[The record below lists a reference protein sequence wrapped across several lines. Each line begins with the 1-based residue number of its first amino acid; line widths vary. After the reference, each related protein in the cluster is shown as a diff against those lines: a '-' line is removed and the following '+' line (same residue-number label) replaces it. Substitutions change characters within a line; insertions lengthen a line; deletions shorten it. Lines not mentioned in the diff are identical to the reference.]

1 VRDCQSLLDQ
11 AISHGS
17 GNVTADTVKAM
28 LGLGDRAQL
37 IDLFTQLMQ
46 GDIATALAT
55 VRAMYDAGADPQTL
69 LADLCDFTHLVT
81 RIKIVPAAAD
91 DVSLTPDERTR
102 GAELA
107 GKLAMRALTRTWQ
120 ILFKGFEE
128 VSKAGNALQAAEMV
142 LIRLAHAA
150 DLPSPDELIAK
161 LGNQPAPQAITT
173 GPVAR
178 SISGGAQAMRLEA
191 PRPAV
196 AAQPVPQTTP
206 QAFASPRSYLEL
218 VALAG
223 EKRDVLVKVALES
236 SVTPVS
242 FADGRI
248 EVALVPGADPGII
261 QTLSARLEAWT
272 GKRWM
277 VTVKTN
283 ATPAPTIKEQ
293 KAEATKQNEAEAQ
306 QDPLVQKILET
317 FPGARVR
324 VTIKEEQVPVEAY
337 EELIPDE
344 EDDQ

>member
-1 VRDCQSLLDQ
+1 
-11 AISHGS
+11 
-17 GNVTADTVKAM
+17 
-28 LGLGDRAQL
+28 
-37 IDLFTQLMQ
+37 
-46 GDIATALAT
+46 
-55 VRAMYDAGADPQTL
+55 
-69 LADLCDFTHLVT
+69 VT

-107 GKLAMRALTRTWQ
+107 QKLAMRALTRTWQ

-150 DLPSPDELIAK
+150 DLPTPDELIAK
-161 LGNQPAPQAITT
+161 LGSQPSPQPVLTS
-173 GPVAR
+173 PVAR
-178 SISGGAQAMRLEA
+178 SSGGGGAQAMRLEA
-191 PRPAV
+191 PRQAV
-196 AAQPVPQTTP
+196 AAQPAPQSAP
-206 QAFASPRSYLEL
+206 RAISSPRTYLEL

-236 SVTPVS
+236 SVVPVS

-248 EVALVPGADPGII
+248 EVGLVPGADPGII

-272 GKRWM
+272 GKRWL

-283 ATPAPTIKEQ
+283 APNVPTIKEQ
-293 KAEATKQNEAEAQ
+293 KDEATKASVAEAH

-317 FPGARVR
+317 FPGSKVR
-324 VTIKEEQVPVEAY
+324 VTIKEEQPPIEAY

-344 EDDQ
+344 EDDL

>member
-1 VRDCQSLLDQ
+1 
-11 AISHGS
+11 
-17 GNVTADTVKAM
+17 
-28 LGLGDRAQL
+28 
-37 IDLFTQLMQ
+37 
-46 GDIATALAT
+46 
-55 VRAMYDAGADPQTL
+55 MYDAGADPQTL

-81 RIKIVPAAAD
+81 RIRIVPAAAD

-107 GKLAMRALTRTWQ
+107 QKLAMRALTRTWQ

-150 DLPSPDELIAK
+150 DLPTPDELIAK
-161 LGNQPAPQAITT
+161 LGNQTSPQPMLTAPVTRPS
-173 GPVAR
+173 GGG
-178 SISGGAQAMRLEA
+178 GGAQAMRLEA
-191 PRPAV
+191 PRQAV
-196 AAQPVPQTTP
+196 AAQPAPQTAP
-206 QAFASPRSYLEL
+206 RAISSPRTYLEL

-236 SVTPVS
+236 SLRPVS

-261 QTLSARLEAWT
+261 QTLSARLETWT
-272 GKRWM
+272 GKRWL

-283 ATPAPTIKEQ
+283 ASDVPTIREQ
-293 KAEATKQNEAEAQ
+293 KDVVAKQNEAEAH

-317 FPGARVR
+317 FPGAKVR
-324 VTIKEEQVPVEAY
+324 VTIKEEQPPLEAY

-344 EDDQ
+344 EDDL